1 MFLTDDCFTYLC
13 SLYNLSKNNLFLTC
27 QKLYQISNHYF
38 NDVFINYKLLIRS
51 NTLLNPKQSYASIFK
66 IYGSSFIIHRYYLIE
81 LAKDC
86 IITNNLELITLLF
99 KVAPT
104 TMNTVNLIDDL
115 MLMAMNKKNIIIFNY
130 LVNEAP
136 LINKYII
143 EFFIRNY
150 FYNKINEPLFLKS
163 LYDLNVY
170 HSIFL
175 EQALYSHHLDLFKL
189 VVNTNVDDLLKKSIY
204 KSNLNFAEYI
214 MTNFKYD
221 YYQLHK
227 VLKHCNTNFTKQI
240 LEIHKKLID

>member
-38 NDVFINYKLLIRS
+38 NDVLKRDYKLLIRS

-81 LAKDC
+81 LAEDC
-86 IITNNLELITLLF
+86 IITNNLELMTLLF
-99 KVAPT
+99 KVAPN
-104 TMNTVNLIDDL
+104 TMNTLDLIDNL

-136 LINKYII
+136 LLKKYTI

-150 FYNKINEPLFLKS
+150 FYNKINEPLF
-163 LYDLNVY
+163 
-170 HSIFL
+170 
-175 EQALYSHHLDLFKL
+175 
-189 VVNTNVDDLLKKSIY
+189 KKSI
-204 KSNLNFAEYI
+204 
-214 MTNFKYD
+214 
-221 YYQLHK
+221 
-227 VLKHCNTNFTKQI
+227 
-240 LEIHKKLID
+240 